1 MLRYTV
7 EDMTCG
13 HCVQTITRALT
24 TLDPAARVAVDL
36 PSKTVEVTS
45 GADGEAVAGAIRGA
59 GYTPVA
65 ASKGASGATVGGSCC
80 GHC

>member
-24 TLDPAARVAVDL
+24 SLDPAARVAVDL
-36 PSKTVEVTS
+36 PGKIVEVTS
-45 GADGEAVAGAIRGA
+45 GADGEAVAGAIRDA

-65 ASKGASGATVGGSCC
+65 APKGDSGATVGGSCC